1 MAFRDEKGAVLPA
14 NVVAS
19 GIGLFVGLLF
29 AGVVLVVSLV
39 VAIFFSAWWGAVGY
53 TIAIYAVFAIMALS
67 SWRIEVQKNDAWAE
81 LRELEQYLLHRH
93 RAFFYFPFG
102 ASNFGHFCNWTRIFV
117 VPWAIFCAWRGWYW
131 LSAALALF
139 YAVSTPMITIWIPIP
154 YYQRCVQ
161 RGHQWAQERLNAMQ
175 HVLDERNALR
185 F

>member
-1 MAFRDEKGAVLPA
+1 VAFRDEKGADLPA

-19 GIGLFVGLLF
+19 GISLFVGLLF
-29 AGVVLVVSLV
+29 AGVILVVSLV
-39 VAIFFSAWWGAVGY
+39 VAIFFPAWWGAVGY
-53 TIAIYAVFAIMALS
+53 TIAIYTVFAIMALS
-67 SWRIEVQKNDAWAE
+67 SWCIEVHKNDAWAQ
-81 LRELEQYLLHRH
+81 LGELEQYLLHRH